1 MAKNGVVY
9 TPIANGTF
17 LAGITRHRVIGLL
30 RGAGVQVEET
40 VLTYPDFE
48 QADELW
54 SCGNYSKV
62 SPITRIDSRAIPVG
76 PLYKRA
82 RELYWQFAH
91 STETRTARSATG

>member
-30 RGAGVQVEET
+30 RGAGVRVEEA
-40 VLTYPDFE
+40 VLKYSDFVE
-48 QADELW
+48 ADELW

-62 SPITRIDSRAIPVG
+62 APITRIDARTLGMG
-76 PLYKRA
+76 PLYRKS
-82 RELYWQFAH
+82 RELYWEFAH
-91 STETRTARSATG
+91 S